1 VDHGSHQV
9 PGPADVKYQPAN
21 PLDKPV
27 LDREAFQQLLS
38 AAYTL
43 QAQNHPLPAKDPAP
57 ATVRPNVEPLA
68 LSNVSSLQPDLE
80 SAKVSDLAPEIRPAA
95 SFKPPQPKPAKLRL
109 PVRHPVP
116 PVPSRSGHK
125 TLRKRISPHDG
136 LFWRAATVAAMA
148 AVSALLL
155 AAWIDHPS
163 PLPPGLAL
171 PSEVL
176 QQQVPF
182 RRAEPI
188 VTSQPQSS
196 KAGTKTFVME
206 PPTTTKAGPAEPT
219 VSHDRP
225 GGTTTTGS
233 AQRTTANPNR
243 HSSYE
248 SEANLVA
255 PDTGV
260 RYSPRSAAPLARVQR
275 KP

>member
-1 VDHGSHQV
+1 
-9 PGPADVKYQPAN
+9 VKYQPAN

-27 LDREAFQQLLS
+27 LDREAFQQLLA

-43 QAQNHPLPAKDPAP
+43 QAQNHALTAEEPGL
-57 ATVRPNVEPLA
+57 ATARSSVEPLP
-68 LSNVSSLQPDLE
+68 LSNACSLQPDLE
-80 SAKVSDLAPEIRPAA
+80 RAKVPDMAPEIRPAA

-109 PVRHPVP
+109 PVRHSGPT
-116 PVPSRSGHK
+116 VPSGSRHK
-125 TLRKRISPHDG
+125 TLRRRISPRDG

-171 PSEVL
+171 PSDVL

-196 KAGTKTFVME
+196 RDSSKRFVME
-206 PPTTTKAGPAEPT
+206 PPTTTTEPT
-219 VSHDRP
+219 VEVDALP
-225 GGTTTTGS
+225 EENPTGAAS
-233 AQRTTANPNR
+233 PKTIGHPN
-243 HSSYE
+243 HPSPYD
-248 SEANLVA
+248 SEANVVA
-255 PDTGV
+255 PDTVV
-260 RYSPRSAAPLARVQR
+260 RYNTRPAR
-275 KP
+275 